1 VRVLVTGGTGFIG
14 SAIVT
19 GFIGSAIVH
28 ELASRGHDVA
38 YLAREGSRAWRLDE
52 MGTRARRLTGD
63 LSDAGSYSDAIA
75 AFRPETL
82 VHSAWF
88 GVGNHD
94 RNDIRQLD
102 NVPQSAALLRQAV
115 DAGIKLFVGFG
126 SQAEYGP
133 RANKSDEE
141 ATLSPTTLYG
151 AAKVASFH
159 ASRLQCQLAGVRF
172 AWMRLF
178 STYGPR
184 DEAYWM
190 LPGLILKLLAGER
203 PPLTEG
209 RQQWDY
215 CHVADTERAVAA
227 VVESPSAAGPFN
239 VGAGRTQSIRQ
250 IAEWIRDNAAPGA
263 PLGFGEVPYRPDQ
276 VFHLEADISRLTA
289 ATGWTPRVSLE
300 EGLRETVDWYR
311 RNKDRYAAT
320 R

>member
-1 VRVLVTGGTGFIG
+1 MKVLVTGATGFVG
-14 SAIVT
+14 SAIVR
-19 GFIGSAIVH
+19 
-28 ELASRGHDVA
+28 ELESRGHEVA
-38 YLAREGSRAWRLDE
+38 YLARGASNTWRLDE
-52 MGTRARRLTGD
+52 LGARAQRVAGD
-63 LSDAGSYSDAIA
+63 LSQPDSYRHALES
-75 AFRPETL
+75 FHPEAL
-82 VHSAWF
+82 VHAAWF

-94 RNDIRQLD
+94 RNDARQLD
-102 NVPQSAALLRQAV
+102 NVPQTAALVRAALDHGARTV
-115 DAGIKLFVGFG
+115 VGFG

-133 RANKSDEE
+133 RPEKTREDAPL
-141 ATLSPTTLYG
+141 APTTLYG

-159 ASRLQCQLAGVRF
+159 ATRVQCELANARF
-172 AWMRLF
+172 AWLRLF

-190 LPGLILKLLAGER
+190 LPGLILRLLGGER

-215 CHVADTERAVAA
+215 CHVSDTARATAD
-227 VVESPSAAGPFN
+227 VVESSQAAGAFN

-263 PLGFGEVPYRPDQ
+263 TLGFGEVPYRPDQ
-276 VFHLEADISRLTA
+276 VMHLEADIGRLTA
-289 ATGWTPRVSLE
+289 ATGWQPRVSLE